1 MYAPGGGGKVQ
12 IGSAVKLTIPFYL
25 VPRSRTMGLYLH
37 SHTRLHFCLNP
48 LLFASCTDTVKLL
61 EA

>member
-1 MYAPGGGGKVQ
+1 MEVVKDLRLKNKYFPQ
-12 IGSAVKLTIPFYL
+12 IYHKLTASTLTISATVFL
-25 VPRSRTMGLYLH
+25 DS
-37 SHTRLHFCLNP
+37 FCLNP